1 MAAEMKK
8 AIIFARVSTKRQERD
23 GLSLKEIQLPKAR
36 EYAKKNNISIIKEYI
51 VGETGGDRKDRIK
64 FDEMVEFLK
73 KHKDV
78 TEIISFRVDRIT
90 RNFRDAVAMDE
101 MRQKYDKYIHCIDD
115 RLILHKDS
123 PARDLTQWNIKVF
136 VAQEYLNRVVE
147 DGNNTK
153 YTKLERGELPWASP
167 YGYEHMTISEH
178 PKRKTVVS
186 TEPQATIVRQIH
198 IKFSSGS
205 YSCKSLAEAINA
217 EYGTNFHKGKI
228 NLILR
233 DKFYIGIMTDK
244 KTGQEYPHYYEKLV
258 SDDLFEQ
265 NQSILDGHSS
275 KRCRYA
281 GIPSV
286 YRGLIH
292 CMVCGCTISPDPKT
306 KRQKNGNIH
315 RYFYYH
321 CSNGKKV
328 HDKLTNITEDELNNG
343 IRQILKAFHIPAE
356 RMVQLR
362 NDLNETQASKND
374 FYTSQRRELATRRK
388 QLSNRQQNT
397 YDLLADKSITLEQY
411 NENNARYAEE
421 LSEIQRR
428 EERLD
433 KADQQFYVTA
443 GYLLS
448 IFEHAE
454 KLFEVAQTDEKRQI
468 IGLILSNLQL
478 DGKKFTFTL
487 KEPFASVLSHANGSL
502 WLGWRD
508 SNPRMT
514 GPEPVALPLG
524 DTPVS
529 RKIILR

>member
-1 MAAEMKK
+1 MATGLKK

-36 EYAKKNNISIIKEYI
+36 EYAKKNDISIIKEYI

-73 KHKDV
+73 KHEDV
-78 TEIISFRVDRIT
+78 TEIISFRVDHIT
-90 RNFRDAVAMDE
+90 RNFRDAVTMDE

-115 RLILHKDS
+115 RLILYKDS

-217 EYGTNFHKGKI
+217 EYSTNFHKGKI

-233 DKFYIGIMTDK
+233 DRFYIGIMTDK

-265 NQSILDGHSS
+265 NQAILDGHSG
-275 KRCRYA
+275 KRRRYA

-328 HDKLTNITEDELNNG
+328 HDKLTNITENELNDG
-343 IRQILKAFHIPAE
+343 IRQILKTFHIPAE
-356 RMVQLR
+356 RMAQLR
-362 NDLNETQASKND
+362 NDLNETHASKND
-374 FYTSQRRELATRRK
+374 FYASQRRELAIRRK

-454 KLFEVAQTDEKRQI
+454 KLFEAAQTDEKRQI
-468 IGLILSNLQL
+468 IGLLLSNLQL

-487 KEPFASVLSHANGSL
+487 KEPFASVLSHANSSL
-502 WLGWRD
+502 WLGRQD
-508 SNPRMT
+508 SNLRML
-514 GPEPVALPLG
+514 GPKPSALPLG
-524 DTPVS
+524 DVPS
-529 RKIILR
+529 KPGHC